1 MWGGSRTKL
10 QQEDFLK
17 RRKRQQIKSSLVL
30 GFILLVKRSTL
41 NQMKSQKVQSN
52 PENIFIVK
60 YENGRQTLNH
70 TQQIIEFCLKSMQ
83 VGPSVSKWVS
93 QLVSQSDGQS
103 VSQLDS
109 QVISPS
115 VSPLDGW
122 VISQSG
128 GETIRYSV
136 RQLDSQV
143 ISQSFSK
150 TVG

>member
-1 MWGGSRTKL
+1 
-10 QQEDFLK
+10 
-17 RRKRQQIKSSLVL
+17 
-30 GFILLVKRSTL
+30 
-41 NQMKSQKVQSN
+41 MKSQKVQSN

-60 YENGRQTLNH
+60 YQNGRQTLNH
-70 TQQIIEFCLKSMQ
+70 TQKIIEFCLKSMQ

-115 VSPLDGW
+115 VSQLDGR
-122 VISQSG
+122 VISQSS

-143 ISQSFSK
+143 IS
-150 TVG
+150 

>member
-1 MWGGSRTKL
+1 
-10 QQEDFLK
+10 
-17 RRKRQQIKSSLVL
+17 
-30 GFILLVKRSTL
+30 
-41 NQMKSQKVQSN
+41 MKSQKVQGN

-60 YENGRQTLNH
+60 YQNGRQTLNH

-103 VSQLDS
+103 LSQLDS
-109 QVISPS
+109 QVVSPS
-115 VSPLDGW
+115 VSQLDGR

>member
-1 MWGGSRTKL
+1 
-10 QQEDFLK
+10 
-17 RRKRQQIKSSLVL
+17 
-30 GFILLVKRSTL
+30 
-41 NQMKSQKVQSN
+41 MKSQKMQSN

-60 YENGRQTLNH
+60 YQNRRQTLNH
-70 TQQIIEFCLKSMQ
+70 TQQIIIEFCLKSMQ

-93 QLVSQSDGQS
+93 PLVSQSDGQS

-115 VSPLDGW
+115 VSQLDGR